1 LGRNSV
7 YFLKSMTLISNL
19 AADLQFALRMTRKS
33 IGFTLAAVLS
43 LALGIG
49 ASSAIFSLVNAVL
62 LDPYPYRDSNRLI
75 NISFSDKQGDRGTL
89 QYTVPD
95 FLELQKNS
103 KTLEDVAARSNFPMI
118 ATGGL
123 PENVSGVGFSPNA
136 FQHFGVPAM
145 LGRTFAPSDVPTPQ
159 DPPRIAVI
167 SYLFWKR
174 HFNSDPTI
182 IGKTLELDHQPY
194 VVLGVVPPRFTW
206 NDADVYVPMTLV
218 PDARR
223 VVPLM
228 AHSKPGVS
236 FDAVSAELQ
245 AMTERFAKSNPDVYP
260 KDFHIHVQSLND
272 FLLGQ
277 FAGTLLILL
286 VAVGFLLLIAC
297 GNVSI
302 LLLARAAARQKEM
315 AVRLSLG
322 ASRVR
327 VLQQL
332 LTESVLLSLTGGL
345 LGVLAAY
352 KGVDA
357 IVALMPQYSVPHEA
371 AIAVNGPVVLFTFAV
386 SVLTGILFGLAPA
399 LQLARSDVNQS
410 MQDGGKGTTAASVG
424 GRMRTFLIVS
434 QIALT
439 MVLLVGAG
447 VAIRGFVELI
457 KVPLGYRPENVLSI
471 NLNLPKG
478 RYNTWATR
486 GELFERVLDGIRTVP
501 GVKSAAMTET
511 AMPPYIGFQADFD
524 IAGRAALAN
533 QKTQIGLIS
542 GDYFATVGVPLL
554 RGRLLSDQ
562 DVQRANHYAVINDEM
577 ARVYFSQ
584 GTEPIGQRLS
594 VPALKFNNPDILT
607 PPVGDQSFE
616 IVGVVATAR
625 NQGLRDNPKPA
636 IYIPYTM
643 AMVPGCG
650 YLIRTAGDPHQFINA
665 IREQVRTVDAD
676 QPVTQI
682 RTLEEVLHD
691 FERAYPRFST
701 TLFSIFAAV
710 GLLLATTGIYSLV
723 SYTVSRRT
731 HEFGI
736 RIALGARPRDVVFLV
751 VGTTGRLMALG
762 IVIGLGA
769 SLALSSVTA
778 RYLSGW
784 NPKDPMAF
792 GAVILALTLVAM
804 LASWVPAYRAT
815 KIEPTVALRHE

>member
-1 LGRNSV
+1 MRRNSV
-7 YFLKSMTLISNL
+7 YLSKAMTLISNL
-19 AADLQFALRMTRKS
+19 TADLQFALRMTRKS

-75 NISFSDKQGDRGTL
+75 NITFSDKQGDRGTL
-89 QYTVPD
+89 QYTIPD

-103 KTLEDVAARSNFPMI
+103 KTLEDVAARTNFPMI
-118 ATGGL
+118 ATGGI

-159 DPPRIAVI
+159 DPPHIAVI

-174 HFNSDPTI
+174 HFNSDPGI

-194 VVLGVVPPRFTW
+194 TVLGVVPPRFTW
-206 NDADVYVPMTLV
+206 NDADVYVPMAVL
-218 PDARR
+218 PDAHR

-228 AHSKPGVS
+228 AHSRPGVS
-236 FDAVSAELQ
+236 FEAVSAELQ

-260 KDFHIHVQSLND
+260 KAFHIHVQSLND

-322 ASRVR
+322 ASRAR

-399 LQLARSDVNQS
+399 LQLAKSDVNQS

-424 GRMRTFLIVS
+424 GRMRTFLIVG

-447 VAIRGFVELI
+447 VAIRGFVELTQ
-457 KVPLGYRPENVLSI
+457 VPLGYRPDNVLSI

-486 GELFERVLDGIRTVP
+486 GEIFQRVLDGIRSVP

-524 IAGRAALAN
+524 IAGRVATAN
-533 QKTQIGLIS
+533 QKTQVGLIS
-542 GDYFATVGVPLL
+542 GDYFTTVGVPLL

-562 DVQRANHYAVINDEM
+562 DVQRGSHYGVINDEM

-594 VPALKFNNPDILT
+594 VPSLKFNNPDILT
-607 PPVGDQSFE
+607 PPSGDQSFE

-636 IYIPYTM
+636 IYIPYKM
-643 AMVPGCG
+643 AMVPGCR
-650 YLIRTAGDPHQFINA
+650 YLIRTAGDPHQFVNA

-676 QPVTQI
+676 QPVTEI

-691 FERAYPRFST
+691 FERAYPRFNT

-710 GLLLATTGIYSLV
+710 GLLLATTGMYSPV

-736 RIALGARPRDVVFLV
+736 RMALGARPRDVVVLV
-751 VGTTGRLMALG
+751 VATTARLIASG
-762 IVIGLGA
+762 IAIGLVA
-769 SLALSSVTA
+769 SLALSRVTA
-778 RYLSGW
+778 RYLAGW

-792 GAVILALTLVAM
+792 ATVILVLTLVAM

>member
-1 LGRNSV
+1 LGKNSV
-7 YFLKSMTLISNL
+7 YFSKAMTLIANL

-62 LDPYPYRDSNRLI
+62 LDPYPYRDSKRLI
-75 NISFSDKQGDRGTL
+75 NISFSDKQRERGTIA
-89 QYTVPD
+89 YTIPD
-95 FLELQKNS
+95 FLEMQKNS
-103 KTLEDVAARSNFPMI
+103 KTLEDVAARTMFPMI

-145 LGRTFAPSDVPTPQ
+145 LGRTFASSDVPTLQ

-174 HFNSDPTI
+174 HFNSDPGI
-182 IGKTLELDHQPY
+182 VGKTLELDHQAY
-194 VVLGVVPPRFTW
+194 TVLGVVPPRFTW
-206 NDADVYVPMTLV
+206 NDGDVYVPMALV
-218 PDARR
+218 ADPHRAF
-223 VVPLM
+223 PLM

-236 FDAVSAELQ
+236 FAAVSAELQ
-245 AMTERFAKSNPDVYP
+245 AMTERFAKSNPDAYP
-260 KDFHIHVQSLND
+260 KDFQIHVESLND
-272 FLLGQ
+272 FLLGR

-286 VAVGFLLLIAC
+286 VAVAFLLLIAC

-322 ASRVR
+322 ASRGR

-352 KGVDA
+352 RGVDA

-399 LQLARSDVNQS
+399 LQLAKSDVNQA
-410 MQDGGKGTTAASVG
+410 MQDGGKGTTSASVG
-424 GRMRTFLIVS
+424 GRMRAFLIVG
-434 QIALT
+434 QVALT

-447 VAIRGFVELI
+447 VAIRGFIELTQ
-457 KVPLGYRPENVLSI
+457 VPLGYRPENVLSI

-478 RYNTWATR
+478 RYNTWVTR
-486 GELFERVLDGIRTVP
+486 GEMFQRVLDGIRSVP
-501 GVKSAAMTET
+501 GAKSAAMTET
-511 AMPPYIGFQADFD
+511 AMPPYIGFQSDFD
-524 IAGRAALAN
+524 IAGRAASAN
-533 QKTQIGLIS
+533 QKTQVGLIS

-562 DVQRANHYAVINDEM
+562 DVQRGGRYAVINDEM
-577 ARVYFSQ
+577 ARIYFSP
-584 GTEPIGQRLS
+584 GNEPIGQHIT
-594 VPALKFNNPDILT
+594 VPELKFKNPDIFT
-607 PPVGDQSFE
+607 PPAGDPSFE

-636 IYIPYTM
+636 IYVPYTM
-643 AMVPGCG
+643 AMVPGCS
-650 YLIRTAGDPHQFINA
+650 YLIRTAGDPHQLVNA

-682 RTLEEVLHD
+682 RTLEELLHD

-701 TLFSIFAAV
+701 TLFSIFGAV
-710 GLLLATTGIYSLV
+710 ALLLASTGMYSLV

-736 RIALGARPRDVVFLV
+736 RMALGARPRDVLLLV
-751 VGTTGRLMALG
+751 IGTTARLMAAG
-762 IVIGLGA
+762 IAIGLAA

-778 RYLSGW
+778 RYISGW

-792 GAVILALTLVAM
+792 AAVILVLTLVAL
-804 LASWVPAYRAT
+804 LASWLPAHRAT

>member
-1 LGRNSV
+1 
-7 YFLKSMTLISNL
+7 MTLIATL

-49 ASSAIFSLVNAVL
+49 ASSAIFSLVHAVL

-75 NISFSDKQGDRGTL
+75 NISFSDKQRDRGTL
-89 QYTVPD
+89 AYTIPD

-174 HFNSDPTI
+174 HFNSDPGI

-194 VVLGVVPPRFTW
+194 TVLGVVPPRFTW
-206 NDADVYVPMTLV
+206 NDADVYVPMALV
-218 PDARR
+218 PDTYRA
-223 VVPLM
+223 VPLM

-236 FDAVSAELQ
+236 FEAVSAELQ
-245 AMTERFAKSNPDVYP
+245 AMTERFAKSNPDAYP
-260 KDFHIHVQSLND
+260 KDFRIHVQSLND
-272 FLLGQ
+272 FLLGS
-277 FAGTLLILL
+277 FSGTLLILL
-286 VAVGFLLLIAC
+286 VAVAFLLLIAC

-302 LLLARAAARQKEM
+302 LLLARATARQKEM

-322 ASRVR
+322 ATGARV
-327 VLQQL
+327 VQQL

-352 KGVDA
+352 KGVGA
-357 IVALMPQYSVPHEA
+357 IVGLLPQYSVPSEA
-371 AIAVNGPVVLFTFAV
+371 VIAVNGPVVLFTFAV

-399 LQLARSDVNQS
+399 LHLAKSDVNQS

-424 GRMRTFLIVS
+424 GRMRTFLIVG

-447 VAIRGFVELI
+447 VAVRGFIELT
-457 KVPLGYRPENVLSI
+457 KVPLGYRPENVLAI

-478 RYNTWATR
+478 RYNTWLTR
-486 GELFERVLDGIRTVP
+486 GEMFQRVLDGIRSVP

-511 AMPPYIGFQADFD
+511 AMPPYIGFQSDFD
-524 IAGRAALAN
+524 IAGRATAVG
-533 QKTQIGLIS
+533 QKTQVGLIS

-562 DVQRANHYAVINDEM
+562 DIQRAGHFAVINEEM
-577 ARVYFSQ
+577 ARIYFSQ
-584 GTEPIGQRLS
+584 GNEPIGQWIS
-594 VPALKFNNPDILT
+594 VSGLKFNNPDIFT
-607 PPVGDQSFE
+607 PPAGDQSFE

-625 NQGLRDNPKPA
+625 NQGLRDKPKPA
-636 IYIPYTM
+636 IYVPYTM
-643 AMVPGCG
+643 AMAPGCG
-650 YLIRTAGDPHQFINA
+650 YLIRTAGDPHQLVNA

-676 QPVTQI
+676 QPITQI
-682 RTLEEVLHD
+682 RTLDEMLRD
-691 FERAYPRFST
+691 FERAYARFNT
-701 TLFSIFAAV
+701 TLFTIFAAV
-710 GLLLATTGIYSLV
+710 GLLLAATGIYSLV
-723 SYTVSRRT
+723 SFAVSRRT

-736 RIALGARPRDVVFLV
+736 RMALGARPRDVVVLV
-751 VGTTGRLMALG
+751 IGTTVRLMASG
-762 IVIGLGA
+762 IAIGLAA

-778 RYLSGW
+778 QYVTGW
-784 NPKDPMAF
+784 NSKDPVAF
-792 GAVILALTLVAM
+792 AAVILVLTLVAM
-804 LASWVPAYRAT
+804 LASWLPAYRAT

>member
-1 LGRNSV
+1 
-7 YFLKSMTLISNL
+7 MTLIANL

-49 ASSAIFSLVNAVL
+49 ASSAIFSLVHAVL

-75 NISFSDKQGDRGTL
+75 NISFSDKQRDRGTL
-89 QYTVPD
+89 AYTIPD

-103 KTLEDVAARSNFPMI
+103 KTLEDVAARSNFAMI

-123 PENVSGVGFSPNA
+123 PESVSAVSFSPNA

-145 LGRTFAPSDVPTPQ
+145 LGRTFAPSDVPTLQ

-174 HFNSDPTI
+174 HFNSDPGI
-182 IGKTLELDHQPY
+182 VGQTLELDHQPY
-194 VVLGVVPPRFTW
+194 TLLGVVPPRFTW
-206 NDADVYVPMTLV
+206 NDADVYVPMALV
-218 PDARR
+218 PDAHR

-228 AHSKPGVS
+228 ARSKPGVS

-245 AMTERFAKSNPDVYP
+245 AMTERFAKGNPDAYP
-260 KDFHIHVQSLND
+260 KDFQIHVQSLND
-272 FLLGQ
+272 FLLGS

-286 VAVGFLLLIAC
+286 VAVAFLLLIAC

-302 LLLARAAARQKEM
+302 LLLARATARQKEM

-322 ASRVR
+322 ATGARVM
-327 VLQQL
+327 QQL

-386 SVLTGILFGLAPA
+386 SVFTGILFGLAPA
-399 LQLARSDVNQS
+399 LQLAKSDINQA

-424 GRMRTFLIVS
+424 GRMRTFLIVG

-447 VAIRGFVELI
+447 VAIRGFIELTKI
-457 KVPLGYRPENVLSI
+457 PLGYRPENVLSI

-478 RYNTWATR
+478 RYNTWVTR
-486 GELFERVLDGIRTVP
+486 GEMFQRVLDGIRSVP

-524 IAGRAALAN
+524 ISGRATSAN
-533 QKTQIGLIS
+533 QKTQVGLIS

-554 RGRLLSDQ
+554 RGRLLNDQ
-562 DVQRANHYAVINDEM
+562 DVQRGGHYAVINDEM
-577 ARVYFSQ
+577 ARIYFTQ
-584 GTEPIGQRLS
+584 GNEPIGQHIS
-594 VPALKFNNPDILT
+594 VPGLKFKNPDIFS
-607 PPVGDQSFE
+607 PPAGDQTFE

-636 IYIPYTM
+636 IYVPYTM
-643 AMVPGCG
+643 AMVPGCS
-650 YLIRTAGDPHQFINA
+650 YLIRTAGDPHQLINA

-682 RTLEEVLHD
+682 RTLEELLHD

-710 GLLLATTGIYSLV
+710 GLLLATTGMYSLV

-736 RIALGARPRDVVFLV
+736 RMALGALPKDVVVLV
-751 VGTTGRLMALG
+751 IGTTARLMASG
-762 IVIGLGA
+762 IVIGLVA

-792 GAVILALTLVAM
+792 AAVILVLTLVAM
-804 LASWVPAYRAT
+804 LASWLPAYRAT